1 MDRPMNVEV
10 AAALERVAELLQAQG
25 ANPYRLEAY
34 RAAGAA
40 VRKCDRQ
47 LGEVLAERG
56 LPGLQEALS
65 IGPALASVIR
75 ELLETGRLSMLDRLE
90 GEVAP
95 EDLFMTV
102 PGMGEA
108 LARRAHTMLRLE
120 TLEDLERAASEGRLE
135 KLPGFGPRRAS
146 LVKEA
151 VTRRLAGSRRRWS
164 GHLSPERLD
173 PAPPPQ
179 VELLLAIDSEYRH
192 RAAAGELKKIRPRRF
207 NPSHEAWLPI
217 WHTERDGWAF
227 TALFSNTA
235 RAHDLG
241 MTGDWVAIY
250 FEKDGCE
257 GQATVVTA
265 TRGLLAGLRVV
276 RGREVQ
282 SQAHYDAVHRAA
294 EPRHDKPPGPLAPPL
309 GAQEE
314 LAI

>member
-1 MDRPMNVEV
+1 MDRPTNAEV
-10 AAALERVAELLQAQG
+10 AAALERVSELLQAQG

-40 VRKCDRQ
+40 VRRSERP

-56 LPGLQEALS
+56 PAGLQETLS
-65 IGPALASVIR
+65 LGPALASVIR
-75 ELLETGRLSMLDRLE
+75 ELVLTGRLTMLDRLE

-120 TLEDLERAASEGRLE
+120 TLEDLETAAREGRLE
-135 KLPGFGPRRAS
+135 KLPGFGPRRAL
-146 LVKEA
+146 LVREA
-151 VTRRLAGSRRRWS
+151 VGQRLAGSRRCWS
-164 GHLSPERLD
+164 GAPDRS
-173 PAPPPQ
+173 PPPP
-179 VELLLAIDSEYRH
+179 VELLLAIDGEYRR
-192 RAAAGELKKIRPRRF
+192 RAAAGELKTIRPRRF

-227 TALFSNTA
+227 TALLSSTDRPCDPRMINDPVVVF
-235 RAHDLG
+235 
-241 MTGDWVAIY
+241 
-250 FEKDGCE
+250 FERDGCE

-276 RGREVQ
+276 RGREAQ

-294 EPRHDKPPGPLAPPL
+294 EPPHGAPSGPSAPPL
-309 GAQEE
+309 GGQEA